1 MRRVRFTKQRML
13 LAALALAVGV
23 IAVLAYGWSERPKQR
38 PSPVDLQLLDQ
49 PRPEYAVLDGAVIDA
64 STAPAN
70 ETPTAQG
77 APGKVDALDIQKA
90 YQRAERLAAQT
101 KGRVFKDKITPHW
114 FGDKTRFWYRNDL
127 RGGAREF
134 ILVDAD
140 KGKRERAFDHDKLA
154 AALSQ
159 ASGNKYQGSRLPFD
173 AIEFV
178 DQGTAVRFQA
188 GGARWQCSLTT
199 YECTRVK
206 DAAPELE
213 ELHEPRRNAD
223 VDAEYGHTTP
233 VSEEETPFWEDDEPQ
248 QKKKGF
254 GKKGFGKPPER
265 EPRSPDGKWTAL
277 LKDNNV
283 YLKDKDGVETQL
295 TQNGVA
301 GDAYGN
307 LSWSPDSK
315 TLLAYRTIPGDR
327 KEVYMIESSPK
338 DQLPAKLHTRVYPR
352 PGDKFDMHEMWLID
366 VETKK
371 PIQVETERI
380 DAFKGTPRPRWR
392 KDGSRFTFEKTDRG
406 HQRFRIIEVDA
417 RTGKT
422 RDIYDE
428 KAETFVDSYSYKY
441 LQYLDDTDEILLTSE
456 RDGWKHLYVIDAGQ
470 GKIKYRVTKGEYVIR
485 GVDRVDEK
493 NRQIWFRASG
503 KNAGQDPYFIHYYRV
518 DFDGSDL
525 VALTEGNG
533 THTIEYSPDRK
544 YLIDT
549 YSRVDMPPVHELRRV
564 SDGTLVCELDK
575 ADVTALADTG
585 WRVPEVFVAKGRD
598 GKTDI
603 WGIVCRPQNFDESK
617 KYPVIEYIYAG
628 PQGSFVPKSFSAY
641 RQMAALAEL
650 GFIVVQCDGM
660 GTANRSRAF
669 HDVCWKNLADA
680 GFPDRILWIKA
691 LAKNYSYVD
700 ISRVGNYG
708 TSAGGQNSTGALL
721 FHPEFYKVAVS
732 SCGCHDNRLDKW
744 NWNEQWMGLAGA
756 HYEKQSNVTNAH
768 KLQGKLLL
776 IVGELD
782 TNVPFESTLRVADAL
797 IKARKDFDL
806 IFVPGMGHSNG
817 GAYGD
822 RRQKDFFVRHL
833 LGVEPPDRNS
843 VAVAAG
849 S

>member
-1 MRRVRFTKQRML
+1 M
-13 LAALALAVGV
+13 
-23 IAVLAYGWSERPKQR
+23 
-38 PSPVDLQLLDQ
+38 
-49 PRPEYAVLDGAVIDA
+49 
-64 STAPAN
+64 
-70 ETPTAQG
+70 
-77 APGKVDALDIQKA
+77 
-90 YQRAERLAAQT
+90 
-101 KGRVFKDKITPHW
+101 
-114 FGDKTRFWYRNDL
+114 
-127 RGGAREF
+127 
-134 ILVDAD
+134 DAD
-140 KGKRERAFDHDKLA
+140 KGKRDRAFDHDKLA

-159 ASGNKYQGSRLPFD
+159 ASGKTYQGSRLPFD
-173 AIEFV
+173 SIEFV
-178 DQGTAVRFQA
+178 EDGKAVRFQA
-188 GGARWQCSLTT
+188 GGARWQCDLTN
-199 YECTRVK
+199 YDCAPVK
-206 DAAPELE
+206 DASPDLE
-213 ELHEPRRNAD
+213 ELPPPQRDDFDGQGAPLPHGRGSDSDDSFNRDPEGSAD
-223 VDAEYGHTTP
+223 GDPA
-233 VSEEETPFWEDDEPQ
+233 EDDEPQ

-265 EPRSPDGKWTAL
+265 ELRSPDGKWTAL

-295 TQNGVA
+295 TKNGVV

-315 TLLAYRTIPGDR
+315 ALLAYRTTPGDR

-352 PGDKFDMHEMWLID
+352 PGDRFDMHEMWLID

-392 KDGSRFTFEKTDRG
+392 KDGSRFTFEKTERG

-428 KAETFVDSYSYKY
+428 KAETFVDSYSFKH
-441 LQYLDDTDEILLTSE
+441 LQYLDDSGEILLTSE
-456 RDGWKHLYVIDAGQ
+456 MDGWKHLYLIDAKE
-470 GKIKYRVTKGEYVIR
+470 GKVKHQATKGEFVVR

-503 KNAGQDPYFIHYYRV
+503 KNADQDPYFLHYYRV
-518 DFDGSDL
+518 NFDGSGL

-564 SDGTLVCELDK
+564 SDGALVCELDK
-575 ADVTALADTG
+575 ADVSALADTG
-585 WRVPEVFVAKGRD
+585 WRAPEVFVAKGRD

-603 WGIVCRPQNFDESK
+603 WGIVCRPQNYDENK

-628 PQGSFVPKSFSAY
+628 PQGSFTPKSFSAY
-641 RQMAALAEL
+641 RPMAALAEL

-691 LAKNYSYVD
+691 LAKKYSYVD
-700 ISRVGNYG
+700 ITRVGIYG

-782 TNVPFESTLRVADAL
+782 TNVPFESTLRVVDAL

-822 RRQKDFFVRHL
+822 RTSLCGTCSASSRRNATASRL
-833 LGVEPPDRNS
+833 SPDHKRS
-843 VAVAAG
+843 
-849 S
+849 